1 VNKRG
6 QMINSKNRKG
16 ISSIIAT
23 LILLLLTIVLVGIVW
38 AVVSGIVKTSTE
50 GVSSGAQCL
59 NSAIDITA
67 ASCTGA
73 GVCNVTVQRTLGSDV
88 IGGVRVIF
96 FNEAK
101 DSTNF
106 TDIGGDIQVSGMGR
120 LTNTPINVVNVNE
133 INAYIYFTQTSGTKT
148 VCSVPAEYKNVQLI

>member
-1 VNKRG
+1 MNKR
-6 QMINSKNRKG
+6 G

-59 NSAIDITA
+59 NSAIDVTT

-73 GVCNVTVQRTLGSDV
+73 GVCNVTIQRTLGSDV

-106 TDIGGDIQVSGMGR
+106 TDIEGNVLILETAR
-120 LTNTPINVVNVNE
+120 LINTPMSVVNVNE
-133 INAYIYFTQTSGTKT
+133 INAYIYFTQTSGTKN